1 MVAHHHWVRQIEEII
16 RSRHYTWIAEGL
28 GGNEVPEAVRQLL
41 VNTMRL
47 AHHAGLDWNDMYA
60 AARQQFE
67 CEERA
72 EAALQTV
79 SVADATPE
87 D

>member
-1 MVAHHHWVRQIEEII
+1 MVAHQRWIRRIEEII

-28 GGNEVPEAVRQLL
+28 GGDDVPEAVQQLL
-41 VNTMRL
+41 ADIMHL
-47 AHHAGLDWNDMYA
+47 AHHAGLNWDEVYE

-67 CEERA
+67 REECEGANRHSA
-72 EAALQTV
+72 SPAA
-79 SVADATPE
+79 ATPA